1 MLSEIISNYKMPDTA
16 LVDKNGKTWTT
27 SYMYLYFKLI

>member
-1 MLSEIISNYKMPDTA
+1 MLSEIISNYKKLKKA

-27 SYMYLYFKLI
+27 LYMYLYFKLI